1 MLTVPPHGSFV
12 IRILPTAQFNACS
25 FGRLGSNSRQS
36 SDGSD
41 GGAGAGGAGGDARG
55 DHGGGAAAGPAFFGV
70 GGGGFDL
77 AGFGGGLQG
86 RASGGAHPGASSGPR
101 LGLAAL
107 RFLVRS
113 WAVEFLTWFGRVLDI
128 KAAAVAPCWVSPH
141 CAFWCGLDREVLDTC

>member
-1 MLTVPPHGSFV
+1 MTGLTGAWGNRAAAVAARQLWWRRWRRFVLTVPAHGSFV
-12 IRILPTAQFNACS
+12 TSILPFAQFNACS

-41 GGAGAGGAGGDARG
+41 GGAGAGGAGRDARG

-77 AGFGGGLQG
+77 AGFGGGLPG

-113 WAVEFLTWFGRVLDI
+113 GQ
-128 KAAAVAPCWVSPH
+128 SSS
-141 CAFWCGLDREVLDTC
+141 